1 MSGEKIIDILIGTA
15 VVVIILCAL
24 LLAYI
29 IFTSK
34 PVIERNIK
42 TTCVIP
48 ATEWRCF
55 VSTETKEITCKGLII
70 KDNEANNGK
79 D

>member
-48 ATEWRCF
+48 ATEWKCF
-55 VSTETKEITCKGLII
+55 VSTETKEITCKGVIV
-70 KDNEANNGK
+70 KEAE
-79 D
+79 